1 MKICHSAYQNKRNFL
16 ETGVKIGKLF
26 SQNLTI
32 PIILILFWIL
42 FFIIGVLT
50 LKVSN
55 KKCFN
60 CKFDDKISLG
70 MAAAVFMISIIFISK
85 DKFDP
90 KNFCLM
96 NKMDP
101 LCKNINTD
109 CLTKAK
115 PNSSIKGFNFGFG
128 SLIEF
133 QSDKG
138 VRY

>member
-1 MKICHSAYQNKRNFL
+1 MKICNSVYRNITNFL
-16 ETGVKIGKLF
+16 DAGIKIGELF
-26 SQNLTI
+26 FRNLMIT
-32 PIILILFWIL
+32 IILILFWIM

-85 DKFDP
+85 NKFNP
-90 KNFCLM
+90 ENFCLM
-96 NKMDP
+96 NKKDR
-101 LCKNINTD
+101 LCQNINTD
-109 CLTKAK
+109 CLSKTR
-115 PNSSIKGFNFGFG
+115 PNSSIEGFNFGFG
-128 SLIEF
+128 SFIKI

-138 VRY
+138 IRL